1 MCCAATG
8 LANVYF
14 GLFFLFGECEHLIK
28 WLANLAPNAA
38 FKQVGLNQQRAPLDA
53 AAQSTC
59 QTSTSL

>member
-38 FKQVGLNQQRAPLDA
+38 FKQVGLNQQTALDA
-53 AAQSTC
+53 AAQNGAS